1 MWVAVSMF
9 LATTHGAHAALVLIG
24 GMAAISAMVIYG
36 TYAVLFSTGVAVR
49 AYQRFFRTIN
59 GLFGA
64 VFGVI
69 GGRLLIDGLRVCVI
83 RF

>member
-1 MWVAVSMF
+1 
-9 LATTHGAHAALVLIG
+9 
-24 GMAAISAMVIYG
+24 MAAMSAMMIYG

-49 AYQRFFRTIN
+49 AYQRFFRTID

-69 GGRLLIDGLRVCVI
+69 GGRLLIDGLRDL
-83 RF
+83 RN